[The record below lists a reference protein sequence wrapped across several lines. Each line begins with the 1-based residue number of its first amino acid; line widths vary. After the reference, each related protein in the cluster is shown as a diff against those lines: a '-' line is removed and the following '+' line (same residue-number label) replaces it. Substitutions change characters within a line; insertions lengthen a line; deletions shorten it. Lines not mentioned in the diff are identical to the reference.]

1 MWQYNNPNTLMHHGV
16 KGMKWGVRRYQN
28 EDGTLTT
35 SGKKRYNA
43 PGTSAKASS
52 PKRSKPKS
60 NARKTEDD
68 LKRRRA
74 NIAQTDKI
82 MYGSKLASAV
92 LKTIGQQTYNN
103 YANNATNAQVN
114 IVKGSSYASDVLNAI
129 GDMAW
134 ISSAAQR
141 ADYNNRFWK
150 QFD

>member
-1 MWQYNNPNTLMHHGV
+1 MWQYNDPNALIHYGI

-28 EDGTLTT
+28 EDGTLTS
-35 SGKKRYNA
+35 SGKKRYDVSA
-43 PGTSAKASS
+43 PATKKSS
-52 PKRSKPKS
+52 TKRSKSKS
-60 NARKTEDD
+60 TAKNTEED

-92 LKTIGQQTYNN
+92 LKTIGQQTYDS

-114 IVKGSSYASDVLNAI
+114 IVKGSSYAADVLNAI

>member
-1 MWQYNNPNTLMHHGV
+1 MWHYNDPNALMHYGI

-28 EDGTLTT
+28 EDGTLTS
-35 SGKKRYNA
+35 SGRKRYDDST
-43 PGTSAKASS
+43 PVVKESSA
-52 PKRSKPKS
+52 KRSKSKS
-60 NARKTEDD
+60 TAKKTEDD

-82 MYGSKLASAV
+82 VYGSKLASAV

-114 IVKGSSYASDVLNAI
+114 IVRGSAYASDVLNAI